1 MNDEERESL
10 AEAVRRALER
20 TWAKRNPADGKL
32 WGVLPMIETQLAW
45 CLQQLR
51 MEEQPRLPEGKE
63 MNMSTAALREFSRS
77 FGGTDE
83 EYYELI
89 LDIQSRFERA
99 ASGQA

>member
-10 AEAVRRALER
+10 TEAVRDALQR
-20 TWAKRNPADGKL
+20 TWAMRNPADGKL

-51 MEEQPRLPEGKE
+51 MEEHPRLPAGKE
-63 MNMSTAALREFSRS
+63 MNMATAALREFSRS
-77 FGGTDE
+77 FGGSDD

-89 LDIQSRFERA
+89 LDIQTRFELA
-99 ASGQA
+99 ATPAE